1 MSDDYNY
8 EDDDSH
14 KRDANGRWKKGISG
28 SPGGLTRRQQMMVRM
43 LEGLS
48 PRALQVYQETL
59 DGDDPKLRFE
69 AAKDIVRRIAPPPP
83 RVPAVAVNVEVNN
96 AAVKQRAEYEDLIA
110 KCVRRLAEDR
120 LRKQLIGADVRDADY
135 VAIEGP
141 KPQTELA
148 TFSSRLVEPA
158 VAVEV
163 EKSEDE
169 QQ

>member
-141 KPQTELA
+141 KPQTEHAALSGER
-148 TFSSRLVEPA
+148 TDPSVEIEEP
-158 VAVEV
+158 
-163 EKSEDE
+163 EDD
-169 QQ
+169 QK